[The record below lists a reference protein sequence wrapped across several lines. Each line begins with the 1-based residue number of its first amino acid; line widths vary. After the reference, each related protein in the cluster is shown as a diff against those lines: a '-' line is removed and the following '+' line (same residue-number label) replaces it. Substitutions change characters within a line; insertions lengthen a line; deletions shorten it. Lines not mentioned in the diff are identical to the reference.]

1 MICSLSLAICHY
13 SIEARTR
20 KCIQGYGFF
29 SLARNLSNKYGK
41 HFLDTAT
48 RTRLD
53 ALKTTSKKVVH
64 KAAEGTGE
72 FIGNKIAGKIVK
84 PKPLPAE
91 NSRNVEEIIVPPGKR
106 VLKFIVLKGEI
117 TVEGKNENN

>member
-1 MICSLSLAICHY
+1 MSFALCRY

-20 KCIQGYGFF
+20 KCIKGSGFF

-41 HFLDTAT
+41 HLLDTAT
-48 RTRLD
+48 KTGLD
-53 ALKTTSKKVVH
+53 ALKATSKKVVH
-64 KAAEGTGE
+64 KAAEGTGVS
-72 FIGNKIAGKIVK
+72 IGNKIAGKIVK